1 MKKQKESGL
10 IKIWAMLLSVGM
22 VLSPQL
28 AWGQGLQD
36 LFRQAEEARQ
46 AGNFQAAEEIWRQ
59 VIEQDPDN
67 APAYLGLGN
76 RLRDQN
82 KLEEAI
88 AAYEKAI
95 EVDPNYAFAYVG
107 LGNALRS
114 DNQLEAAKT
123 QYQQAIELNPN
134 LPGVYWNLGN
144 VLSEL
149 GDLEEAIAQFRIA
162 LKLKPDSVPVY
173 NDLGDVL
180 LNLGN
185 VEEAIATYNEAID
198 LGSRYVSSYVG
209 LGNALQENNQLDQA
223 IEAYKSA
230 IQLDAFEASAYFALG
245 DIYYQQED
253 WQQAVEVYQAG
264 VNIQEDYRVYTALG
278 YAWQQLEQVEKAI
291 AAYENAINQ
300 NPNGVLAHYNLLES
314 QRLLALQQ
322 ASNPSNASN
331 DENVSNPVED
341 EEPANTSDNPAEDQ
355 NEVSEDSETLSPL
368 APIARIITPIPNGV
382 NIGTGWVVERE
393 EDRVLVVTSREA
405 IAYASSLEND
415 QIQVEFFQPSE
426 GSVLPRYSAQL
437 MHITPE
443 EAATNLVVLQ
453 VTGIPETIQPLEMN
467 TELGNEDVELIGH
480 PFNTDPWQTVS
491 GNLDTEA
498 QDTDQPIEIEANLT
512 QGYAGS
518 PIFNQDQQVIAM
530 LGHVGEGSTET
541 EAPFT
546 PAITEKGVIY
556 PMELIQEQLEAWG
569 VWENE

>member
-1 MKKQKESGL
+1 MSKPKERGL
-10 IKIWAMLLSVGM
+10 RKIWAILLSLGM

-28 AWGQGLQD
+28 AWGQGLQE

-46 AGNFQAAEEIWRQ
+46 AGDFRGAEEIWRQ
-59 VIEQDPDN
+59 VIEQDPNN

-114 DNQLEAAKT
+114 DNQLEAAKA
-123 QYQQAIELNPN
+123 QYEQAIELNPN

-144 VLSEL
+144 VLADL
-149 GDLEEAIAQFRIA
+149 GNSEEAIAQFRIA

-173 NDLGDVL
+173 NDLGDL
-180 LNLGN
+180 LLQLGN
-185 VEEAIATYNEAID
+185 VEEAIAVYNEAIN
-198 LGSRYVSSYVG
+198 LGSQFVSSYVG
-209 LGNALQENNQLDQA
+209 LGNALRENNQLNQA

-230 IQLDAFEASAYFALG
+230 IQFNAFDASAYFALG
-245 DIYYQQED
+245 DTYYQQKD

-264 VNIQEDYRVYTALG
+264 VRLQEDYRVYTALG
-278 YAWQQLEQVEKAI
+278 YAWQQLGNVEEAI
-291 AAYENAINQ
+291 AAYESAINQ

-314 QRLLALQQ
+314 QRLLALEDV
-322 ASNPSNASN
+322 SNPS
-331 DENVSNPVED
+331 DD
-341 EEPANTSDNPAEDQ
+341 K
-355 NEVSEDSETLSPL
+355 NEVNSEDSETPSPL
-368 APIARIITPIPNGV
+368 APIARIITPVANGV
-382 NIGTGWVVERE
+382 NIGTGWLMERT
-393 EDRVLVVTSREA
+393 EDRALVLTSREA
-405 IAYASSLEND
+405 IAHASSLEND

-426 GSVLPRYSAQL
+426 TGILPRYNAQL

-443 EAATNLVVLQ
+443 DAATNLVVLQ
-453 VTGIPETIQPLEMN
+453 VTGIPETIQPLEIN

-518 PIFNQDQQVIAM
+518 PILNQDQQVVAM
-530 LGHVGEGSTET
+530 LGHVGESSIET

-546 PAITEKGVIY
+546 PAITETGVIY